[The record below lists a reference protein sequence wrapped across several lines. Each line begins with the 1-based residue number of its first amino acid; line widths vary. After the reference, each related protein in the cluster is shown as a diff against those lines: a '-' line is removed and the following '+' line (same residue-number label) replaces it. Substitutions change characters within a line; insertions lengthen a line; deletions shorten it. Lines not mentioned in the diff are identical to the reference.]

1 MNSKI
6 KELLHS
12 HCESYLKTKLL
23 EYQKR
28 NKELYQSLN
37 SEEKSSAGDK
47 HETGRA
53 MIQLEIEKLG
63 NQIKKIEKEY
73 SFFLK
78 INNKI
83 ISNNISIGS
92 LVITNKNLFYIT
104 ISAGIFQNNSK
115 KYYCISQNSP
125 IGTVL
130 IGKKIKDN
138 FIFNN
143 EKLVIINIF

>member
-53 MIQLEIEKLG
+53 MIQLEREKLG
-63 NQIKKIEKEY
+63 IQLAETETNYRKILA
-73 SFFLK
+73 LK
-78 INNKI
+78 NNHSSI
-83 ISNNISIGS
+83 IVGVGS
-92 LVITNKNLFYIT
+92 LVITNKANYYIA
-104 ISAGIFQNNSK
+104 ISIGECK
-115 KYYCISQNSP
+115 LEDERCYCISPQSP
-125 IGTVL
+125 IGKLLLGKKLGERIDFNNNISTVL
-130 IGKKIKDN
+130 
-138 FIFNN
+138 
-143 EKLVIINIF
+143 NIF

>member
-73 SFFLK
+73 LFFLK
-78 INNKI
+78 
-83 ISNNISIGS
+83 
-92 LVITNKNLFYIT
+92 
-104 ISAGIFQNNSK
+104 
-115 KYYCISQNSP
+115 
-125 IGTVL
+125 
-130 IGKKIKDN
+130 
-138 FIFNN
+138 
-143 EKLVIINIF
+143 